1 MPIGEVTGATQRA
14 CSTRSGCS
22 DHADVAGRNDK
33 QDQSADQAVE
43 PTGPGRWRAGGSGD
57 IPGAEG
63 GLLASLKPMILQ
75 LVKEAAQQAVQELLG
90 SGFSCSGQ
98 ASSAGSQPMHNSEQ
112 PNKPRRKPK
121 GKGTGDRPPVQ
132 TQRDSSTS
140 KGGKTGG
147 KGKSVAQDQPEQ
159 QVEAGVEDRARQASL
174 SRLSNRKRALEKAS
188 QMRKAGFRSAAKLQ
202 MKISDF
208 CHRIG
213 TSLCLNLVA
222 SPTH

>member
-1 MPIGEVTGATQRA
+1 MPIGEVTGATQCAR
-14 CSTRSGCS
+14 STRSGCS
-22 DHADVAGRNDK
+22 DHAGVAGRNDK

-43 PTGPGRWRAGGSGD
+43 QTGPGRWRAGGSGD

-98 ASSAGSQPMHNSEQ
+98 ASSAGSQPLHNSEQ

-121 GKGTGDRPPVQ
+121 GKGTGDHPPVQ

-140 KGGKTGG
+140 KGFKTGG

-159 QVEAGVEDRARQASL
+159 QVEAGGRGSG
-174 SRLSNRKRALEKAS
+174 KAS
-188 QMRKAGFRSAAKLQ
+188 KPKPKAGFRSAAKLQ

-208 CHRIG
+208 CPRIG

-222 SPTH
+222 SPTHLMLSKLTRSLKQ